1 MSQNK
6 THVEISFWRA
16 LYRTT
21 TAFLIIVEYL
31 ICNLMLIVFT
41 IFFEIFIM
49 CYLQNN
55 CTLSKKVCLLSV
67 QQVYVWS
74 VTECVPVYLHRRA
87 NDWLNRTMM
96 LRFDYAV

>member
-16 LYRTT
+16 LNRTT
-21 TAFLIIVEYL
+21 TVFLIIGEYL

-49 CYLQNN
+49 CM
-55 CTLSKKVCLLSV
+55 SPK
-67 QQVYVWS
+67 
-74 VTECVPVYLHRRA
+74 
-87 NDWLNRTMM
+87 
-96 LRFDYAV
+96 

>member
-21 TAFLIIVEYL
+21 TVFLIIGEYL
-31 ICNLMLIVFT
+31 IYNLMLIVFT

-49 CYLQNN
+49 CM
-55 CTLSKKVCLLSV
+55 SPK
-67 QQVYVWS
+67 
-74 VTECVPVYLHRRA
+74 
-87 NDWLNRTMM
+87 
-96 LRFDYAV
+96 

>member
-1 MSQNK
+1 MNKIIRYFKFQWSLIKGYSLETKLKIKKKFKWMSQNK

-21 TAFLIIVEYL
+21 TVFLIIGEYL

-49 CYLQNN
+49 CM
-55 CTLSKKVCLLSV
+55 SPK
-67 QQVYVWS
+67 
-74 VTECVPVYLHRRA
+74 
-87 NDWLNRTMM
+87 
-96 LRFDYAV
+96 